1 MEEQTINNKI
11 IDNVNSYLNNKTFQ
25 KIMDITRILLLIVA
39 IIIVFILI
47 TNIEQVKLLNNDV
60 CAICMNKT
68 GATCIAK
75 SILT

>member
-11 IDNVNSYLNNKTFQ
+11 IDKANSYLNNKTFQ
-25 KIMDITRILLLIVA
+25 KVMDIVRILLLILA
-39 IIIVFILI
+39 IVIVVVLI

-75 SILT
+75 SILK